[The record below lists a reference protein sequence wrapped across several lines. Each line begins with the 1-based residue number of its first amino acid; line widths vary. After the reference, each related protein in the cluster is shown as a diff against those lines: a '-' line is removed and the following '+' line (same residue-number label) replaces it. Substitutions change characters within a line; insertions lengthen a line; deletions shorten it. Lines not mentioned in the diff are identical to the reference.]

1 MNNKKNIVL
10 KMCPK
15 KMLNAH
21 KSIFLILFFY
31 INKHCVP
38 LWNQYVSGIG
48 LPTTFKS
55 NLAVCP
61 CEHLTDVGF
70 STKTGLYSLSSCPSS
85 VSSNLRAGEREGE
98 LRAGEREGER
108 GEIDLEGKK
117 RHMNM
122 SCSSV
127 LT

>member
-1 MNNKKNIVL
+1 MNNKKKHSTQNVSQEDV
-10 KMCPK
+10 KC
-15 KMLNAH
+15 
-21 KSIFLILFFY
+21 SREYFLILFFY
-31 INKHCVP
+31 INKHYVP

>member
-1 MNNKKNIVL
+1 MKTVAIKTVSTRY
-10 KMCPK
+10 KR
-15 KMLNAH
+15 
-21 KSIFLILFFY
+21 LFKRLF
-31 INKHCVP
+31 IDENEADVP

-61 CEHLTDVGF
+61 CEHLNDVGF

-98 LRAGEREGER
+98 LRAGDRLGDR
-108 GEIDLEGKK
+108 GETDLEGKDK
-117 RHMNM
+117 TDMYDN
-122 SCSSV
+122 V
-127 LT
+127 I